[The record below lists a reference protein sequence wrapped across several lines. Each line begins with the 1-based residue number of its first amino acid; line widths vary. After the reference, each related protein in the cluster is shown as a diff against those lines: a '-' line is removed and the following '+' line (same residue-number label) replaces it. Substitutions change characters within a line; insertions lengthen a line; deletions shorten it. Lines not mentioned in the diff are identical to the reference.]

1 MGGRI
6 DDEGMSHRLSS
17 LDATFL
23 ELEDADE
30 AAHMHIGA
38 VMIFEAARDGI
49 PSLDELRAEIARRLV
64 LLPRYRSKLTGPH
77 VGPLR
82 RPGWEPD
89 PEFAIE
95 EHVSRAALPAPG
107 GEQELMD
114 WCAEF
119 WSARLDRSRPLWESV
134 LVEGLEGGR
143 WALATKTHHALV
155 DGVGAADAGQ
165 LLLDVSR
172 AGSRRRTTKPA
183 VAAHDADRDGVV
195 EHLGGLVRG
204 GVRLVSHPTRL
215 LSEAKTAAELMVREE
230 LAPAP
235 RSSLNVP
242 IGPRRRY
249 ALARARLND
258 LKAIKN
264 VLGGTVNDV
273 VLTAAAGGLRRLLD
287 ERGEELPEHGL
298 RAMVPVN
305 LRTAD
310 EGEQLGN
317 RVSSLFVHLPVGEP
331 DPVRRYLVTTGETAE
346 LKSGAMAHAGA
357 ELIALSALAPP
368 LLHSVL
374 ARSTAGAR
382 LFNLT
387 ITNVPGPTRPL
398 YAFGARLEEVLPLV
412 PLAADHTVGI
422 AVVSYNGKIFFGLS
436 GDRRALPDLDVLRTG
451 IEDSIAELG
460 RAARR
465 ADGAGRFATSR
476 AGQ

>member
-1 MGGRI
+1 
-6 DDEGMSHRLSS
+6 MSHRLSS

-38 VMIFEAARDGI
+38 VMVFEATRDGI
-49 PSLDELRAEIARRLV
+49 PSLAELRTEIARRLV

-82 RPGWEPD
+82 RPAWEPD
-89 PEFAIE
+89 PAFAIE
-95 EHVSRAALPAPG
+95 EHVRRAALPAPG

-119 WSARLDRSRPLWESV
+119 WSVRLDRSRPLWETV

-172 AGSRRRTTKPA
+172 AGSRRRTSGPP
-183 VAAHDADRDGVV
+183 VAAHDTERDGVA
-195 EHLGGLVRG
+195 ERLGDLVRG
-204 GVRLVSHPTRL
+204 GVRLVSHPARL
-215 LSEAKTAAELMVREE
+215 ASEAKTAAELMMREE
-230 LAPAP
+230 LVPAP

-242 IGPRRRY
+242 IGPHRRF
-249 ALARARLND
+249 AVARARLSD
-258 LKAIKN
+258 LKTIKN
-264 VLGGTVNDV
+264 ALGGTVNDV
-273 VLTAAAGGLRRLLD
+273 VLTVAAGGLRRLLA
-287 ERGEELPEHGL
+287 ERGEELPERGL

-310 EGEQLGN
+310 ERDQLGN
-317 RVSSLFVHLPVGEP
+317 RVSSLFVHLPVCEP
-331 DPVRRYLVTTGETAE
+331 DPVRRYLVTAGETAE
-346 LKSGAMAHAGA
+346 LKSGAMAHGGA
-357 ELIALSALAPP
+357 ELIALSTLAPP

-398 YAFGARLEEVLPLV
+398 YAFGAKLEEVLPLV
-412 PLAADHTVGI
+412 PLAADHAVGI
-422 AVVSYNGKIFFGLS
+422 AVVSYNGTVFFGLS
-436 GDRRALPDLDVLRTG
+436 GDARALSDLDVLHAG
-451 IEDSIAELG
+451 IEDSIAELRRVAP
-460 RAARR
+460 RANG
-465 ADGAGRFATSR
+465 ADRVA